1 MMQGC
6 PPISGRTRFYGYIRI
21 SNAILDN
28 GVDLRGIVSA
38 VGPDQDWRIA

>member
-6 PPISGRTRFYGYIRI
+6 PSISGSTRFYGYIGI
-21 SNAILDN
+21 SNVIFHN
-28 GVDLRGIVSA
+28 GVDLRGIVRA